1 MHACRHKRAHF
12 PARARCVPC
21 AFPGRAEHSQ
31 SKHTCGL
38 APSPEQANHFQTHCE
53 ADVNI
58 GGVSSDVA
66 MAMAQSMNPGMVQ
79 PGASSSS
86 GSTAAPPG
94 APPLPV
100 PVPVPVMIEP
110 AAAAVPAAA
119 VAANAGTAAAEA
131 GRGAGEAKAHS
142 LAPVEQPAAQSGGGG
157 SSRGGITK
165 RRKPYQL
172 NGRTVPS
179 ISITFPVSY
188 THCLLKRVF
197 THTHTLTTHTH
208 PYVQVMLTEEEK
220 SIYELTLSA
229 HGHGALTTALPAIP
243 APAPKKEKVGKAQ
256 HKTQADARSAGEA
269 ADGGQVS
276 PVFNFTCHAVGND
289 LEVRHWSTL
298 WTREH
303 LEHRLLQPLGGLSLS
318 ISADQVLATL
328 HFDGAPLHLSST
340 CACAAVFG
348 S

>member
-1 MHACRHKRAHF
+1 MHACTHKRAHY
-12 PARARCVPC
+12 PARARCVSC
-21 AFPGRAEHSQ
+21 ALPGRAEQ
-31 SKHTCGL
+31 TQTKPKHPCGL
-38 APSPEQANHFQTHCE
+38 APSPEQANHGQTHCQT
-53 ADVNI
+53 DVNI

-86 GSTAAPPG
+86 GSASAPPG

-131 GRGAGEAKAHS
+131 GGGAGEAKAHS

-179 ISITFPVSY
+179 SSNTLPVS
-188 THCLLKRVF
+188 CPVLR
-197 THTHTLTTHTH
+197 
-208 PYVQVMLTEEEK
+208 
-220 SIYELTLSA
+220 
-229 HGHGALTTALPAIP
+229 HGSRPREPTRTAY
-243 APAPKKEKVGKAQ
+243 
-256 HKTQADARSAGEA
+256 
-269 ADGGQVS
+269 
-276 PVFNFTCHAVGND
+276 
-289 LEVRHWSTL
+289 
-298 WTREH
+298 
-303 LEHRLLQPLGGLSLS
+303 
-318 ISADQVLATL
+318 
-328 HFDGAPLHLSST
+328 
-340 CACAAVFG
+340 
-348 S
+348 